1 MTLGPVQ
8 FLAVGL
14 DNDKMTGEVARQ
26 LWRASDT
33 GMIRI
38 LDALAIQKTKDGDI
52 VSLGATD
59 LTTDQR
65 AQLGAL
71 IGGLMGLGATGTR
84 EGAEAGAA
92 MAAESFA
99 QHDFGMS
106 DEDIASVADSIPAGK
121 TAVMVLFE
129 HRWAIPIKEAL
140 LDAGGVLLAQGMVR
154 ADTLMEFGADLAAA
168 SAQADQIEA
177 SQSGQT
183 H

>member
-8 FLAVGL
+8 FVLVGL
-14 DNDKMTGEVARQ
+14 DNDRMRGEVARE

-33 GMIRI
+33 GHIRL

-59 LTTDQR
+59 LSTDQR

-71 IGGLMGLGATGTR
+71 IGGLIGLGATDTT
-84 EGAEAGAA
+84 EGAEIGAT

-99 QHDFGMS
+99 EHDFGLS
-106 DEDIASVADSIPAGK
+106 EEDIESIAEAIPAGK
-121 TAVMVLFE
+121 TALMVLFE
-129 HRWAIPIKEAL
+129 HRWAIPLKEAL
-140 LDAGGVLLAQGMVR
+140 LHAGGVVVAQGMVR
-154 ADTLMEFGADLAAA
+154 PETLMAFGAELAAA
-168 SAQADQIEA
+168 ESQADQIQA
-177 SQSGQT
+177 SQGGQA